1 MDEVQVKVKPE
12 MVTVY
17 IMGQAY
23 QVPAGLTILKAMEYA
38 GFRLVRGVG
47 CRGGFCGACATVY
60 RLPA

>member
-23 QVPAGLTILKAMEYA
+23 QVPAGLTILKAWNMRDS
-38 GFRLVRGVG
+38 GWCGV
-47 CRGGFCGACATVY
+47 
-60 RLPA
+60 

>member
-23 QVPAGLTILKAMEYA
+23 QVPAGLTILKALEYA
-38 GFRLVRGVG
+38 GFRLVRGGRVPRRVLRSLRY
-47 CRGGFCGACATVY
+47 CLSSSR
-60 RLPA
+60 